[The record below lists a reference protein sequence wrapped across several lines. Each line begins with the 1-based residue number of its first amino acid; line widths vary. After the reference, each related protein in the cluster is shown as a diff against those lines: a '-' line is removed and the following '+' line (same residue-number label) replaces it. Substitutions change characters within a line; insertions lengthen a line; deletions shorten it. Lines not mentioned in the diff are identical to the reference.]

1 MADGFQLKARH
12 RVLSIL
18 FLASIVS
25 FVDRTAMT
33 VALPFIRKDFGLTA
47 IESGFVISAFFA
59 SYSIA
64 QIPGGLLV
72 DRFGI
77 RKVTTVALLWW
88 SVFTGITGSIG
99 GFVQMLVARF
109 FFGLGEGVFPIC
121 TFKTVAVWF
130 PKRSR
135 GTANAIMLS
144 SSRLGQAIAPLPV
157 IWIIA
162 HLGGWRSAF
171 LGLCLPGL
179 VIAALFWLLVP
190 NSPAEGR
197 GVSRADLDE
206 LDEDADGGAV
216 PGAPS
221 VSAWVVLR
229 DTVVLR
235 YMLIYF
241 VFDFAFWGFTSW
253 FPTYLVE
260 ERGFSALQMGV
271 AASLPA
277 LSGTLGCIFGGW
289 ISDRLFRD
297 NRRLPV
303 IVSPVLSA
311 LFLYL
316 TLTTSSVTMVMLYQ
330 TISGLLLNVFFAA
343 FWALPIS
350 TVPKERMGIT
360 SGVINTGG
368 QLAGA
373 ISPIVVGALV
383 SASGGRFGVT
393 FGVLVVALILVGAIA
408 MTLPGRVRP
417 RPGDPI
423 AV

>member
-1 MADGFQLKARH
+1 MTGRLQIKARH
-12 RVLSIL
+12 KVLSIL

-33 VALPFIRKDFGLTA
+33 VALPFIRKDFHLTA
-47 IESGFVISAFFA
+47 VESGFVISAFFA

-64 QIPGGLLV
+64 QIPGGLLA
-72 DRFGI
+72 DRFGV
-77 RKVTTVALLWW
+77 RKVATAALLWW
-88 SVFTGITGSIG
+88 SIFTGVTGSVAT
-99 GFVQMLVARF
+99 FLQMLVARF
-109 FFGLGEGVFPIC
+109 LFGLGEGVFPIC
-121 TFKTVAVWF
+121 TFKTVATWF

-144 SSRLGQAIAPLPV
+144 SSRLGAAIAPIPV
-157 IWIIA
+157 IWIISHA
-162 HLGGWRSAF
+162 GGWRSAF
-171 LGLCLPGL
+171 LMLCIPGL
-179 VIAALFWLLVP
+179 LIAALFWLIVP

-197 GVSRADLDE
+197 RVSPEELADLAND
-206 LDEDADGGAV
+206 DAPKVAAGA
-216 PGAPS
+216 AS
-221 VSAWVVLR
+221 VSSWQVLR

-241 VFDFAFWGFTSW
+241 VFDFAYWGTTSW

-277 LSGTLGCIFGGW
+277 LAGTAGCIFGGW

-297 NRRLPV
+297 NRRVPV
-303 IVSPVLSA
+303 IVAPVLSA

-316 TLTTSSVTMVMLYQ
+316 TLVTTSVTMVIVYQ
-330 TISGLLLNVFFAA
+330 TIAGFLLNIFFAA

-360 SGVINTGG
+360 TGVINTGG

-373 ISPIVVGALV
+373 ISPVVVGALIGF
-383 SASGGRFGVT
+383 SGGRFGLT
-393 FGVLVVALILVGAIA
+393 FNVLVVALILVGAIA
-408 MTLPGRVRP
+408 LSLPKPRRGSDRVP
-417 RPGDPI
+417 
-423 AV
+423 V